1 MNKAITE
8 HFPASKLPDEVRQ
21 DIDPELSVTV
31 TVLIEDDA
39 RTPPTIEQLRDML
52 DAAQRIAVGVSTD
65 EAVARIRAFRD
76 EWDD

>member
-8 HFPASKLPDEVRQ
+8 HYPASKLPNEVRQ

-31 TVLIEDDA
+31 TVIVEDDA
-39 RTPPTIEQLRDML
+39 RKPPTIEQLRDML
-52 DAAQRIAVGVSTD
+52 DTAQRRAVGVSTD
-65 EAVARIRAFRD
+65 EAVARIRALRD